1 MKTTNPVFTTSSAHF
16 LGGVSFKASVPGLA
30 SCHSLLKNLFSGHPD
45 TNPKITLA
53 IPADGAQHRLLLTR
67 FLHCIQL
74 LRIKRFLLPFPYR
87 CFCCR
92 VGLLLPFGLITHLS
106 VVDGR
111 DQLVCCLSLLP
122 CVSVVSW
129 GPSPPLNWA
138 QRWLG
143 ALGCLFHKQH
153 KCVCF
158 QLCHS
163 QHYRNVHIPAFS
175 VLALGH
181 TAA

>member
-1 MKTTNPVFTTSSAHF
+1 MKTTNPVFTISSAHF
-16 LGGVSFKASVPGLA
+16 LGGCLLQNQFASLGLMPLTSQEFIFWSSWHESQNNPGNSSWRCSHGSSTAFNCYASSVPCCLFPIGVSLVGL
-30 SCHSLLKNLFSGHPD
+30 
-45 TNPKITLA
+45 
-53 IPADGAQHRLLLTR
+53 
-67 FLHCIQL
+67 
-74 LRIKRFLLPFPYR
+74 
-87 CFCCR
+87 
-92 VGLLLPFGLITHLS
+92 GLLLPFGLIAHLS